1 MSNTGANQPFPNT
14 VGLTSSNMRTTL
26 AFYRDTLGFKLRECW
41 PNESEPMWMSLELDQ
56 QSFMFGAAS
65 SAAQCAEM
73 QKDNPAAQK
82 FFTKISDAWG
92 KNAHGVGV
100 NIYTMVPDIDAYAKQ
115 IEKRG
120 AKLELQPTSQF
131 YGLRDCCLT
140 DPDGYVLTFYTP
152 IKMDSCQSCGM
163 PLADAQPGQMYCRY
177 CTDDKGT
184 LRPYAQVFE
193 GTVSGYFM
201 GMQKMDRKNAE
212 HAARTHLEKMPA
224 WAGHK

>member
-1 MSNTGANQPFPNT
+1 MTSPGANQPYPNT
-14 VGLTSSNMRTTL
+14 VGLTSSNMQTTL

-56 QSFMFGAAS
+56 QSIMFGAAS
-65 SAAQCAEM
+65 SAEMCAD
-73 QKDNPAAQK
+73 KANAAQK
-82 FFTKISDAWG
+82 QFFEKLTAAWS

-100 NIYTMVPDIDAYAKQ
+100 NVYTMVPDIDAYAKQ

-120 AKLELQPTSQF
+120 AKLALPPTSQF

-152 IKMDSCQSCGM
+152 IKMESCQSCGM
-163 PLADAQPGQMYCRY
+163 PLTDAQPGQMYCSY
-177 CTDDKGT
+177 CTDEKGV
-184 LRPYAQVFE
+184 LRPYTQVFE

-201 GMQKMDRKNAE
+201 GMQKMNRKDAE
-212 HAARTHLEKMPA
+212 HAATAHLEKMPA